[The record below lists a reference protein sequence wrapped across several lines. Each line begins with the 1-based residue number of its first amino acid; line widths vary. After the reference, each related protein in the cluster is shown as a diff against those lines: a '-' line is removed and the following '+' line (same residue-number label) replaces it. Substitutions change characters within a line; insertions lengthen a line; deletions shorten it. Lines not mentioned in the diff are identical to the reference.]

1 MVTVEDAMGNSKAI
15 VRPLDTV
22 ETTPIDGTRG
32 ARMAVLIGPEQG
44 APHFVMRRFIVEPG
58 GLIPEHDH
66 EDIEHEQVVVR
77 GELVLTLDGETRSV
91 RAGDTVYMPPGS
103 SHRYENRSDAEAEFI
118 CVIPLTDGHDTR
130 WLETIED

>member
-1 MVTVEDAMGNSKAI
+1 MGNEKSL

-22 ETTPIDGTRG
+22 ETQPIEGTRG
-32 ARMAVLIGPEQG
+32 ARMAILIGPEQG
-44 APHFVMRRFIVEPG
+44 APHFVMRRFVVEPG

-77 GELVLTLDGETRSV
+77 GELVLILDGQTRTV
-91 RAGDTVYMPPGS
+91 RAGDAVYMPPGS

-118 CVIPLTDGHDTR
+118 CVIPRTDGYSTR
-130 WLETIED
+130 WLEKLD